1 VIRAAAPGVAPEPI
15 VMSEILLVEDRES
28 LRAMLSE
35 TLEREGYR
43 VESVATGDEAV
54 RRLQEGRRY
63 ALVLTDLKLP
73 GADGLAVLETALA
86 ADPSLPVVLLTGFG
100 TVETAVAAMKRGAT
114 DFLSKPVDTERLLAL
129 VGRLVESRRAAAVVS
144 FAGGGPIVAGMP
156 KIVGSSR
163 PLVEAFERIR
173 RAAATGVTV
182 LLTGES
188 GTGKELF
195 ARALHALSPGANG
208 PFVAVNVAALPDSLV
223 ENELFG
229 HEKGAYTGASER
241 RAGRFEMADHGTLF
255 LDEIGELPPAA
266 QTKLLRVVEERV
278 FLRVGGTV
286 PVSVDI
292 RLVTATNSDL
302 SARVKAG
309 VFREDL
315 FYRLDVFQVRLPP
328 LRSRREDIPALARE
342 FARGA
347 SEGGR
352 EGVELSPAAL
362 ERLQEHDWPGNVR
375 ELRNV
380 VERAVILSDGRAIR
394 PQDVVI
400 GVPGESALPRPSLD
414 GPLDESIER
423 WRLAGEMARIRRALD
438 EAGGDRSR
446 AASAL
451 GIPVRRLS
459 QRIKELKI

>member
-1 VIRAAAPGVAPEPI
+1 MQAD
-15 VMSEILLVEDRES
+15 ILLVEDRDS
-28 LRAMLSE
+28 LRAMLAE

-43 VESVATGDEAV
+43 VEPVTAGDEAV
-54 RRLQEGRRY
+54 RRLEEGRRY
-63 ALVLTDLKLP
+63 NLVLTDLKLP
-73 GADGLAVLETALA
+73 GADGLAVLEAALA
-86 ADPSLPVVLLTGFG
+86 ADPALPVVLLTGFG
-100 TVETAVAAMKRGAT
+100 TVETAVAAMKRGAA
-114 DFLSKPVDTERLLAL
+114 DFLSKPVDPERLLPL
-129 VGRLVESRRAAAVVS
+129 VARLVEGHRAS
-144 FAGGGPIVAGMP
+144 LSGPILAGEAVAAGMP
-156 KIVGSSR
+156 RIIGSSR
-163 PLVEAFERIR
+163 PLLEAFERIR

-195 ARALHALSPGANG
+195 ARALHALSPGARG
-208 PFVAVNVAALPDSLV
+208 PFVAVNVAALPESLV

-255 LDEIGELPPAA
+255 LDEIGELPSAA
-266 QTKLLRVVEERV
+266 QTKLLRVVEERI

-309 VFREDL
+309 TFREDL

-328 LRSRREDIPALARE
+328 LRSRREDIPVLALE

-347 SEGGR
+347 AGEAGR
-352 EGVELSPAAL
+352 DQVELSPAAL

-380 VERAVILSDGRAIR
+380 VERAVILSDRGPIR

-400 GVPGESALPRPSLD
+400 GVPGESAAPRPSLD

-423 WRLAGEMARIRRALD
+423 WRLAGEVASIRRALD
-438 EAGGDRSR
+438 ESGGDRSR
-446 AASAL
+446 AAQAL

>member
-1 VIRAAAPGVAPEPI
+1 MQAEV
-15 VMSEILLVEDRES
+15 LLVEDRES

-43 VESVATGDEAV
+43 VEAVAAGDEAV

-73 GADGLAVLETALA
+73 GADGLAVLEAALA
-86 ADPSLPVVLLTGFG
+86 ADSSLPVVLLTGFG
-100 TVETAVAAMKRGAT
+100 TVETAVAAMKRGAA
-114 DFLSKPVDTERLLAL
+114 DFLSKPVDTERLLTL
-129 VGRLVESRRAAAVVS
+129 VGRLVESRRASGVVS
-144 FAGGGPIVAGMP
+144 FSGEGPVAPGMP

-195 ARALHALSPGANG
+195 ARALHALSAGAKG
-208 PFVAVNVAALPDSLV
+208 PFVAVNVAALPESLV

-255 LDEIGELPPAA
+255 LDEIGELPPVA

-278 FLRVGGTV
+278 FLRVGGTA

-292 RLVTATNSDL
+292 RLVAATNSDL

-309 VFREDL
+309 TFREDL

-328 LRSRREDIPALARE
+328 LRARREDVPALARE
-342 FARGA
+342 FARLA
-347 SEGGR
+347 ALEAHR

-380 VERAVILSDGRAIR
+380 VERAVILSDGGLVR
-394 PQDVVI
+394 PQDLVI
-400 GVPGESALPRPSLD
+400 GVPGESAVPRPSLD

-423 WRLAGEMARIRRALD
+423 WRLAGEVARIRRALD
-438 EAGGDRSR
+438 EAGGDRSQ
-446 AASAL
+446 AAQAL
-451 GIPVRRLS
+451 GIPVRRLA

>member
-1 VIRAAAPGVAPEPI
+1 
-15 VMSEILLVEDRES
+15 
-28 LRAMLSE
+28 MLSE
-35 TLEREGYR
+35 TLEREGYS
-43 VESVATGDEAV
+43 VEQVAAGDEAV

-63 ALVLTDLKLP
+63 NLVLTDLKLP
-73 GADGLAVLETALA
+73 GADGLAVLEAALA
-86 ADPSLPVVLLTGFG
+86 SDPALPVVLLTGFG
-100 TVETAVAAMKRGAT
+100 TVETAVAAMKRGAA
-114 DFLSKPVDTERLLAL
+114 DFLNKPVDPDRLLRL
-129 VGRLVESRRAAAVVS
+129 VARLVEARRAAEA
-144 FAGGGPIVAGMP
+144 GPIQTGAAAAAGMP

-173 RAAATGVTV
+173 RAATTGVTV

-195 ARALHALSPGANG
+195 ARALHALSAGAKG
-208 PFVAVNVAALPDSLV
+208 PFVPVNVAALPESLV

-255 LDEIGELPPAA
+255 LDEIGELPPVA

-292 RLVTATNSDL
+292 RLVAATNSDL
-302 SARVKAG
+302 SAKVKAG
-309 VFREDL
+309 EFREDL

-328 LRSRREDIPALARE
+328 LRARREDVPALARE
-342 FARGA
+342 FARLA
-347 SEGGR
+347 ALEANR
-352 EGVELSPAAL
+352 ESIELSPTAL

-380 VERAVILSDGRAIR
+380 VERAVILSDGGLVR
-394 PQDVVI
+394 PQDLVI
-400 GVPGESALPRPSLD
+400 GVPGESAVPRPSLD

-423 WRLAGEMARIRRALD
+423 WRLAGEVARIRRALD

-446 AASAL
+446 AAQAL
-451 GIPVRRLS
+451 GIPVRRLA
-459 QRIKELKI
+459 QRIKDLKI